1 MKLKFDRLVGD
12 VNAET
17 DEERAQI
24 AGEIL
29 AKSAERPTVVLFDEF
44 AEEERFAVAAFRE
57 TVAKDF
63 FVRRQVDKA
72 EVSVVDNLV
81 ESLPFRVVNRNDEE
95 KFRDVVRNFRKVD
108 VEFLV
113 VEFGV
118 VGANA
123 SAAQLLHRPAGRRML
138 AIKNNVGVRANF
150 AVLVEHQ
157 TRRVQVD
164 LGVAQFPVKTDSN
177 FCEIGVKTASFAFAN
192 NLIHWMILA
201 TIVAVFASREIV
213 SARRCN

>member
-44 AEEERFAVAAFRE
+44 AEEERFVA
-57 TVAKDF
+57 TVVDKMMAKDF

-81 ESLPFRVVNRNDEE
+81 ESLSIRVVNRNDEE

-108 VEFLV
+108 FEFLV
-113 VEFGV
+113 DLRV
-118 VGANA
+118 
-123 SAAQLLHRPAGRRML
+123 SAAQMSRRPAGRFRL
-138 AIKNNVGVRANF
+138 VIKNDVGIRTNL
-150 AVLVEHQ
+150 AVFVEYQ

-164 LGVAQFPVKTDSN
+164 LGVAQFPVQADSN
-177 FCEIGVKTASFAFAN
+177 FREIGVKTASFAFAN
-192 NLIHWMILA
+192 N
-201 TIVAVFASREIV
+201 
-213 SARRCN
+213 